1 LLVTDSNNFLKHLP
15 SARCPQQVLRTTRNV
30 LSQRYNIFQGKRGIE
45 LLEIRKMLLYVFEI
59 PAAYII

>member
-1 LLVTDSNNFLKHLP
+1 
-15 SARCPQQVLRTTRNV
+15 V

-45 LLEIRKMLLYVFEI
+45 LLEIRKMLLNVFEN